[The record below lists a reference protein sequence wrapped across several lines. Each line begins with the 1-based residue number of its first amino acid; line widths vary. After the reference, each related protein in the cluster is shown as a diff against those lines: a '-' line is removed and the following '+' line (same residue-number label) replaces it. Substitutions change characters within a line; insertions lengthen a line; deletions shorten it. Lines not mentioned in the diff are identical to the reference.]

1 VFYGVNSSQP
11 AKSPYLEQRRV
22 GCFFCDLTLLC
33 ATKPESFFDG
43 TRRSSPFALIEREK
57 LYKGIARERIT
68 EKRGTKI

>member
-1 VFYGVNSSQP
+1 MVAVACTGLLFVFDTLFRVSNSVFAS
-11 AKSPYLEQRRV
+11 A
-22 GCFFCDLTLLC
+22 
-33 ATKPESFFDG
+33 AIFFDG